1 MKKKAVNDN
10 YDALIIGAGI
20 SGLYAAIKLH
30 DNLTTKR
37 NKANIAIITK
47 VHPLRSNSIIDS
59 NGINAVLNPK
69 DNLKFFQYDTIK
81 AGDFLSDQDKVDELT
96 KASKNIVEDLEK
108 MGLIFYKNKE
118 NKIDQRPYGGKAFLT
133 QKDYSGATYPR
144 ICYTSDHTGKDILY
158 FLYGAALRR
167 NIEIKELFVAD
178 LITNESQCVG
188 VTTYDIKT
196 GDIKSLHSYA
206 TILATGGIGAMY
218 KNTTNSQINTADG
231 IMMAHRAGADLMDVE
246 FVSFHPTTLINSNLE
261 IDAGFRGEGAVLLN
275 RRNERFM
282 SKYSKKRMDEASDI
296 IIARAIQNEIDHKRG
311 IDEENYVYLD
321 LSTMQTKLVN
331 NLVKKIVPE
340 NQKLKVHPSQDL
352 FLGGIKT
359 DINGRTSL
367 KGLYAVGECA
377 CSGVHGAYYLEGNG
391 ILEALFASQKASEN
405 ILDFIRDTDNIKAMP
420 DENDENKF
428 RNYFNSFMENNQGTS
443 WGKIKNQLKNIMT
456 GNVGIFKDK
465 KDLEKALKEIRSL
478 KSNFNKIG
486 IKDKSKVFNT
496 ELIEVLQLKNMLDL
510 ADLMIVSSIVRDE
523 SRGSHFRKEHSERRD
538 IKFLKHLVIHPD
550 KKLELKDISL
560 GNIRPEKMRY

>member
-133 QKDYSGATYPR
+133 QKDYSGATFPR

-158 FLYGAALRR
+158 FLYGEALRR
-167 NIEIKELFVAD
+167 NIEIKELYALD
-178 LITNESQCVG
+178 LVTNEGQCVG
-188 VTTYDIKT
+188 VTTYDIKH
-196 GDIKSLHSYA
+196 GEIKTFHSYA

-231 IMMAHRAGADLMDVE
+231 IMMAHRAGADLMDIE

-261 IDAGFRGEGAVLLN
+261 VDSGFRGEGAVLLN

-282 SKYSKKRMDEASDI
+282 AKYSRKRMEEASDI

-340 NQKLKVHPSQDL
+340 DKKLKVHPAQDL

-359 DINGRTSL
+359 DINGRTSV

-405 ILDFIRDTDNIKAMP
+405 ILDFIRDSDNIKSMP
-420 DENDENKF
+420 DEDYGNKF
-428 RNYFNSFMENNQGTS
+428 RNYINSFVDNSQGTS
-443 WGKIKNQLKNIMT
+443 WGKIKNQLKEIMT
-456 GNVGIFKDK
+456 KSVSIFKEK
-465 KDLEKALKEIRSL
+465 KELEKALKDVRLL
-478 KSNFNKIG
+478 KTHFNKVSM
-486 IKDKSKVFNT
+486 KDKSKIYNT
-496 ELIEVLQLKNMLDL
+496 ELIEILQLKNMLSL
-510 ADLMIVSSIVRDE
+510 AELMIISSIVRDE

-538 IKFLKHLVIHPD
+538 IKFLKHLVVHPD